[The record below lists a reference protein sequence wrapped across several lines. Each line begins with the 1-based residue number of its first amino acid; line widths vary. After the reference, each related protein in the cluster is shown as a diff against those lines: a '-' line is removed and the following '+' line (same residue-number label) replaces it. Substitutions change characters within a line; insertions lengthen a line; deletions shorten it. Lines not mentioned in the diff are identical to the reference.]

1 VERILI
7 FQRRQDDDNVRTF
20 AIFERSLR
28 TFPLFQRSH
37 SSNVL
42 MARTK
47 QTAVRKPAAAKGK
60 GKGKKEDSMPPLRSS
75 PRRKTSPRRTSP
87 RRKTQTTPPRRK
99 AGAPV
104 RSSPRVSKAAAAKAP
119 AARKHKLPTKRAL
132 AHAAAQAAVLEKQ
145 HRKNFPGLAT
155 PPSNSSKGVHFTV
168 FDDECLCQAYCHV
181 SIDSV
186 KGANQPHG
194 DFWTAVAARANTLLA
209 EGGRPHRSVDS
220 IDTRW
225 TKKISKAVLA
235 FKAYHKDALSS
246 PQSGWDASMY
256 TECAQELYKAD
267 EGREYQ
273 FMHCSLILKAI
284 PKYDWEAES
293 VGSDVENTTAIGG
306 PMGGSMDRPVGNRA
320 AKAAAKAARAKTSR
334 TKKQKTPDTLSVEGS
349 AAMEQL
355 VANSSA
361 MAEHINN
368 LALRNSLYLEFQ
380 MLMRM
385 GRVDEANAI
394 YDRMSQLTKPDFM
407 VNGVAERNSV
417 PSRVAARLQLESSE
431 EDSSL
436 EQRKPI
442 AKPKNDAD
450 YATDGSMSG
459 SSSGGDAAAANR
471 RDSIARA
478 AAIKAAIENRDL
490 EPV

>member
-1 VERILI
+1 
-7 FQRRQDDDNVRTF
+7 
-20 AIFERSLR
+20 
-28 TFPLFQRSH
+28 
-37 SSNVL
+37 

-47 QTAVRKPAAAKGK
+47 QTAVRKSTAAKGK
-60 GKGKKEDSMPPLRSS
+60 GKGKKDGSMPPLRSS
-75 PRRKTSPRRTSP
+75 PRRKTSARTSA
-87 RRKTQTTPPRRK
+87 QTTPPRRK
-99 AGAPV
+99 AAAPV
-104 RSSPRVSKAAAAKAP
+104 RSSPRFTTKPDTKPAAAKAH
-119 AARKHKLPTKRAL
+119 AAASRKHKLPTKRAL

-168 FDDECLCQAYCHV
+168 FDDECVCKAFCHV
-181 SIDSV
+181 SVDSV

-209 EGGRPHRSVDS
+209 EGGRPERSVDS

-235 FKAYHKDALSS
+235 FKAYHKDALST
-246 PQSGWDASMY
+246 PQSGWDATMY
-256 TECAQELYKAD
+256 TEYALELYKAD
-267 EGREYQ
+267 EGREYT

-293 VGSDVENTTAIGG
+293 VSSDAENTTAIGG
-306 PMGGSMDRPVGNRA
+306 PMGGSMERPLGNRA
-320 AKAAAKAARAKTSR
+320 AKAAAKAARQNTRAKTSR

-368 LALRNSLYLEFQ
+368 LAVRNSLYLEFQ

-385 GRVDEANAI
+385 GRLDEANAI
-394 YDRMSQLTKPDFM
+394 YERMSQLTKPDYM
-407 VNGVAERNSV
+407 VNGQPEPNSV
-417 PSRVAARLQLESSE
+417 PLRVAARLQLESSE

-436 EQRKPI
+436 EQRRTT

-450 YATDGSMSG
+450 YATDGADTSMSG